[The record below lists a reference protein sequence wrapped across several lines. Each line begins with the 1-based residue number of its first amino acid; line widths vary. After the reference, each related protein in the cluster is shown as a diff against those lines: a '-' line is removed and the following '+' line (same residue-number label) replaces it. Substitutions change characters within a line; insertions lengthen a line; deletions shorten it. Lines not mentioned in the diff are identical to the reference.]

1 MKTPQAANNE
11 NSPLIHHAEKRLV
24 RVARSA
30 DKRLWSI
37 KGSESSL
44 NLLIYLP
51 FPFCWLLDNWNNQSK
66 FQIGPLKTQRN
77 AHFQSKEMFIPV
89 IEQQVERS
97 ITDLFKKKS
106 KNNCLSIPGTF
117 LELDQTF
124 LVKTPMWIGSF
135 WFDQTRKF
143 DSIPFKFRANQFK
156 CKKSSQVPP
165 VGLELNFYFK
175 KSQK

>member
-1 MKTPQAANNE
+1 MKTAQAANNE

-66 FQIGPLKTQRN
+66 FQIGPLETQRN

-97 ITDLFKKKS
+97 ITDLFKKNRKTIAF
-106 KNNCLSIPGTF
+106 LF
-117 LELDQTF
+117 LELSGTWSNFPGENANVNWVDLIRSNQ
-124 LVKTPMWIGSF
+124 KI
-135 WFDQTRKF
+135 RF
-143 DSIPFKFRANQFK
+143 DS
-156 CKKSSQVPP
+156 
-165 VGLELNFYFK
+165 L
-175 KSQK
+175 